1 MPRLIPP
8 AERPGHPG
16 RALLVLVALLLPAPG
31 AAQATTIILARHAE
45 KAAPSGD
52 PELTPEG
59 MRRAEAL
66 AQVVADVRLSAIL
79 TTQFRRTRLTAAPA
93 ARAAGIA
100 PTVVTAT
107 GKIAEDAAVVAVA
120 INALPTGSVVLVV
133 GHSNT
138 LGPIIAA
145 LGGPA
150 LPDLC
155 DGEHATLFTLVRPAA
170 GPPHLLRSRYGA
182 AEPPGATACHAEP

>member
-1 MPRLIPP
+1 MVT
-8 AERPGHPG
+8 
-16 RALLVLVALLLPAPG
+16 RALPLLLALLLPAPA
-31 AAQATTIILARHAE
+31 AAQAGTIILARHAE

-66 AQVVADVRLSAIL
+66 AQVVADVRLTAIL
-79 TTQFRRTRLTAAPA
+79 TTQFRRTGLTAAPA

-100 PTVVTAT
+100 PSVLTAT
-107 GKIAEDAAVVAVA
+107 GNLTEDAAAVA
-120 INALPTGSVVLVV
+120 RAIDALPAGSIVLVV

-145 LGGPA
+145 LGGPT

-182 AEPPGATACHAEP
+182 AEPPEATACHAGR

>member
-1 MPRLIPP
+1 MTRT
-8 AERPGHPG
+8 
-16 RALLVLVALLLPAPG
+16 LLCLVVLLLPVPVS
-31 AAQATTIILARHAE
+31 AQASVVILARHAE

-52 PELTPEG
+52 PELTAEG
-59 MRRAEAL
+59 TRRAEAL
-66 AQVVADVRLSAIL
+66 ARVVADVRLTAII

-93 ARAAGIA
+93 ANAAGIA
-100 PTVVTAT
+100 PTVVPAAGSTAD
-107 GKIAEDAAVVAVA
+107 GAAAVARA
-120 INALPTGSVVLVV
+120 IDALPAGSVVLVV

-155 DGEHATLFTLVRPAA
+155 DGEHATLFTLLRPAS
-170 GPPHLLRSRYGA
+170 GPPHLLRSLYGA
-182 AEPPGATACHAEP
+182 ADPPGATACHTDQ

>member
-1 MPRLIPP
+1 MPPLIRRPEP
-8 AERPGHPG
+8 ARRPG
-16 RALLVLVALLLPAPG
+16 RALLILVALLLPAP
-31 AAQATTIILARHAE
+31 ASAQAGTIILARHAE
-45 KAAPSGD
+45 KAAPGGD

-59 MRRAEAL
+59 LRRAEAL
-66 AQVVADVRLSAIL
+66 AQVVADVRLAAIF

-100 PTVVTAT
+100 PTVLTAT
-107 GKIAEDAAVVAVA
+107 GNLTEDAAAVA
-120 INALPTGSVVLVV
+120 RVIDALPAGAAVLVV

-138 LGPIIAA
+138 VGLIITA

-155 DGEHATLFTLVRPAA
+155 DGEHATLFTLVRPAD

-182 AEPPGATACHAEP
+182 AEPPDATACHGGR

>member
-1 MPRLIPP
+1 MVTRT
-8 AERPGHPG
+8 
-16 RALLVLVALLLPAPG
+16 LLCLVVLLLPVPLS
-31 AAQATTIILARHAE
+31 AQAGVVLLARHAE
-45 KAAPSGD
+45 KSAPSGD
-52 PELTPEG
+52 PALTAEG

-66 AQVVADVRLSAIL
+66 AQVVADVRLTAVI

-93 ARAAGIA
+93 AHATGIL
-100 PTVVTAT
+100 PTVVPAAGTTAE
-107 GKIAEDAAVVAVA
+107 AAAAVARV
-120 INALPTGSVVLVV
+120 IDALPPGSVVLVV

-145 LGGPA
+145 LGGPT

-155 DGEHATLFTLVRPAA
+155 DGEYATLFTLLRPAS

-182 AEPPGATACHAEP
+182 ADPPDATACHSGQ

>member
-1 MPRLIPP
+1 MPALIRHPE
-8 AERPGHPG
+8 ARRRPG
-16 RALLVLVALLLPAPG
+16 RALLFLVALLLPAPA
-31 AAQATTIILARHAE
+31 AAQAGTIILARHAE

-52 PELTPEG
+52 PELTQEG

-66 AQVVADVRLSAIL
+66 AQVVAEVRLTAIL

-93 ARAAGIA
+93 ARAAGIS
-100 PTVVTAT
+100 PTALIAT
-107 GKIAEDAAVVAVA
+107 GNLPADAAAVA
-120 INALPTGSVVLVV
+120 AAIDALPAGSVVLVV

-145 LGGPA
+145 LGGPT

-182 AEPPGATACHAEP
+182 AEPPDATACHAGR

>member
-1 MPRLIPP
+1 MPPLIRRPEPP
-8 AERPGHPG
+8 QRPG
-16 RALLVLVALLLPAPG
+16 RALLLLVALLLPAPA
-31 AAQATTIILARHAE
+31 AAQAGTIILARHAE

-59 MRRAEAL
+59 LRRAEAL
-66 AQVVADVRLSAIL
+66 AQVVADVRLTAIL
-79 TTQFRRTRLTAAPA
+79 TTQFRRTWLTAAPA

-100 PTVVTAT
+100 PTVLTAT
-107 GKIAEDAAVVAVA
+107 GNLTEDAAAVA
-120 INALPTGSVVLVV
+120 RAIDALPAGSIVLVV

-138 LGPIIAA
+138 LGPIIGA
-145 LGGPA
+145 LGGPT

-182 AEPPGATACHAEP
+182 AEPPGATACHAGP

>member
-8 AERPGHPG
+8 VERPGHPG

-79 TTQFRRTRLTAAPA
+79 TTHFRRTRLTAAPA
-93 ARAAGIA
+93 GR
-100 PTVVTAT
+100 
-107 GKIAEDAAVVAVA
+107 
-120 INALPTGSVVLVV
+120 
-133 GHSNT
+133 
-138 LGPIIAA
+138 AA

>member
-1 MPRLIPP
+1 MRT
-8 AERPGHPG
+8 
-16 RALLVLVALLLPAPG
+16 LLFLAALLLPAP
-31 AAQATTIILARHAE
+31 ASAQAGTIILARHAE

-52 PELTPEG
+52 PELTAEG

-66 AQVVADVRLSAIL
+66 AGVLADVRLSAIL
-79 TTQFRRTRLTAAPA
+79 TTQFRRTQLTAAPA
-93 ARAAGIA
+93 ARAAGIS
-100 PTVVTAT
+100 PTVLTAT
-107 GKIAEDAAVVAVA
+107 GNLPADAAAVA
-120 INALPTGSVVLVV
+120 AAIDALPVGSVVLVV

-145 LGGPA
+145 LGGPT

-170 GPPHLLRSRYGA
+170 GPPHLLRARYGA
-182 AEPPGATACHAEP
+182 AEPPGATACHAGP